1 MLSSADA
8 RFASE
13 KYSTDPGVGLSAGID
28 GFRGASAMRTVTS
41 SAIDGILVAGGRS
54 LNQNL
59 LARERDRLMGARRFP
74 RRLENLGHDQI
85 VVERRQPVGCALVP
99 YDRNQ
104 MGDRIALVG
113 RSRLGRHGVVRLVWA
128 GGPKAPAP
136 RCRRAPL

>member
-13 KYSTDPGVGLSAGID
+13 KYSTDPGTGTSARSEGI
-28 GFRGASAMRTVTS
+28 RGASAMRTVTS
-41 SAIDGILVAGGRS
+41 SAIDGILVAGGRW

-74 RRLENLGHDQI
+74 RRLEDLGHDQI
-85 VVERRQPVGCALVP
+85 VVERRQPVGCALVAHH
-99 YDRNQ
+99 RNQ

-113 RSRLGRHGVVRLVWA
+113 RSRLGRHGVFGLVRQA
-128 GGPKAPAP
+128 HAKAVAP
-136 RCRRAPL
+136 RGH